1 MKLLAT
7 TLAMLLLVPAS
18 ALAAC
23 PKTTLGDVED
33 EVMCLQ
39 CGLPLNVSENA
50 PSAIRQR
57 AFIQQQVDAC
67 RSKDEIKDMLV
78 AQFGDRVLAEPRDDS
93 AWLVPA
99 VGIALGVIA
108 VGFAAVRWRGRRDG
122 GTPSPAPEPVAAGD
136 AARLQAD
143 LDRHDA

>member
-1 MKLLAT
+1 MRLLA
-7 TLAMLLLVPAS
+7 LALALLLLAPAS

-50 PSAIRQR
+50 PSAVRQR

-67 RSKDEIKDMLV
+67 KSKDEIKAMLV

-122 GTPSPAPEPVAAGD
+122 AGPSPTPEPGAAGD

-143 LDRHDA
+143 LDRDDV

>member
-1 MKLLAT
+1 MRFVAT
-7 TLAMLLLVPAS
+7 ALAMLLLAPAS

-23 PKTTLGDVED
+23 PKTTLGDVEN

-50 PSAIRQR
+50 PSAVRQR

-67 RSKDEIKDMLV
+67 RSKDEIKAQLV
-78 AQFGDRVLAEPRDDS
+78 AQFGERVLAEPQDDS

-99 VGIALGVIA
+99 IGVALGVVA
-108 VGFAAVRWRGRRDG
+108 VGFAAVRWRGRRGDTG
-122 GTPSPAPEPVAAGD
+122 PSPAPEPVAAGD

-143 LDRHDA
+143 LDRDDA